1 MMTMTDFDKLL
12 EVGREG
18 ENAVSKLLE
27 RSGCEVED
35 VSKEKWH

>member
-1 MMTMTDFDKLL
+1 MTITDFDKLL

-18 ENAVSKLLE
+18 EKAVSELLE

-35 VSKEKWH
+35 LS

>member
-18 ENAVSKLLE
+18 EKAVSELLE

>member
-1 MMTMTDFDKLL
+1 MITLTDFDKLL
-12 EVGREG
+12 EVGRVG
-18 ENAVSKLLE
+18 ENAVSGLLE